1 MFAKRLFLI
10 LFVTVMVAAVASAQS
25 KHGWGKKTARRGL
38 DTQAAK
44 TNAGSQN
51 GEDDDKN
58 ALEGTWRATETFAS
72 GDVFRVLFTF
82 GAGKNA
88 NNGVVVHSDELFFVP
103 SPSCLPSQG
112 VWKRSGDRR
121 FIATDEGFCFDSSG
135 QPPTFD
141 PFGKIK
147 FESSIRLNNQGTEF
161 TGTMHIEGFDVDG
174 NLVFSDDANLH
185 GVRMRAEAPPN

>member
-10 LFVTVMVAAVASAQS
+10 LLVTVMMATVAGAQS
-25 KHGWGKKTARRGL
+25 KRWGNKTARRGTV
-38 DTQAAK
+38 TQAAN

-51 GEDDDKN
+51 ADDDDKN
-58 ALEGTWRATETFAS
+58 ALEGTWRGTETFAS
-72 GDVFRVLFTF
+72 GDVFRILFTF

-147 FESSIRLNNQGTEF
+147 FESAIRLNNQGSEF
-161 TGTMHIEGFDVDG
+161 TGTMHIEGFDLDG
-174 NLVFSDDANLH
+174 NLVFSDDADLH
-185 GVRMRAEAPPN
+185 GVRMRAETPPH